1 MKLLG
6 AVPNISEGKNKELID
21 NIVEIAKNYDN
32 IWILRTNMDKY
43 YNRTM
48 ISIVGK
54 PSCVENFLFDLTE
67 FCSKNI
73 DLNNHKGEYPR
84 IGAVD
89 VIPLIPIM
97 DVSVEEAS
105 EIANNLSK
113 RISNEL
119 NIPVYSYEKSAN
131 KNNRKH
137 ISHIRKGEFESLKRK
152 MKDENWK
159 PDYGVAE
166 PHPKAGATIIGV
178 RDFLINLDFYINS
191 KNRWF
196 AEQIK
201 RELIMEIPGSF
212 FIDKK
217 SDNKYVISVNAS
229 ANDVN
234 LIDLYYN
241 TRKIIEHFECE
252 LEKIEVPSPLTSS
265 ILVKAFNQI
274 TGSKLENIETIEEVV
289 IKSL

>member
-6 AVPNISEGKNKELID
+6 AVPNISEGRNKKIID
-21 NIVEIAKNYDN
+21 DIIKISEKYDN
-32 IWILRTNMDKY
+32 IWILGTKMDEY

-48 ISIVGK
+48 LSLAGK
-54 PSCVENFLFDLTE
+54 PDCVESFLFELTE
-67 FCSKNI
+67 YCSKNI
-73 DLNNHKGEYPR
+73 DLTKHHGEHPR

-89 VIPLIPIM
+89 VIPLIPVM
-97 DVSVEEAS
+97 DVSVEEANV
-105 EIANNLSK
+105 IAKNLSEK
-113 RISNEL
+113 ISTEL
-119 NIPVYSYEKSAN
+119 KIPVYSYEKSAN
-131 KNNRKH
+131 KNSRKH
-137 ISHIRKGEFESLKRK
+137 ISYIRKGEFESLKRK

-159 PDYGVAE
+159 PDFGPAE
-166 PHPKAGATIIGV
+166 PHPQAGATIIGV

-201 RELIMEIPGSF
+201 RELVVEIPGSF

-217 SDNKYVISVNAS
+217 SDKKYVISVNAS
-229 ANDVN
+229 VDEVN

-241 TRKIIEHFECE
+241 VRKIIEHFESE
-252 LEKIEVPSPLTSS
+252 LEKIDLPTPLTSS
-265 ILVKAFNQI
+265 ILINSFRQI
-274 TGSKLENIETIEEVV
+274 TDSEIENASTIEEMI

>member
-21 NIVEIAKNYDN
+21 EIVKLSEKYDN
-32 IWILRTNMDKY
+32 IWILSTNMDEY

-48 ISIVGK
+48 LSLAGK

-73 DLNNHKGEYPR
+73 DLNLHKGEHPR

-97 DVSVEEAS
+97 DVSLRVAT
-105 EIANNLSK
+105 EIADNLSK

-119 NIPVYSYEKSAN
+119 SIPVYSYEKSAN
-131 KNNRKH
+131 KNSRKH
-137 ISHIRKGEFESLKRK
+137 INFIRKGEFESLKRK

-159 PDYGVAE
+159 PDYGVDE
-166 PHPKAGATIIGV
+166 PHPKAGATIVGV

-201 RELIMEIPGSF
+201 RELVMEIPGSF
-212 FIDKK
+212 FLDKK
-217 SDNKYVISVNAS
+217 SDKKYVISVNAS
-229 ANDVN
+229 VNDVN

-241 TRKIIEHFECE
+241 IRKIIEHFECE
-252 LEKIEVPSPLTSS
+252 LERIEVPTPLTSS
-265 ILVKAFNQI
+265 ILANAFGQI
-274 TGSKLENIETIEEVV
+274 TDSKIQNVKTIEEMI

>member
-6 AVPNISEGKNKELID
+6 AVPNISEGRNKKIID
-21 NIVEIAKNYDN
+21 DIIKISEKYDN
-32 IWILRTNMDKY
+32 IWILGTKMDEY

-48 ISIVGK
+48 LSLAGK
-54 PSCVENFLFDLTE
+54 PDCVESFLFELTE
-67 FCSKNI
+67 YCSKNI
-73 DLNNHKGEYPR
+73 DLTKHHGEHPR

-89 VIPLIPIM
+89 VIPLIPVM
-97 DVSVEEAS
+97 DVSVEEANV
-105 EIANNLSK
+105 IAKNLSEK
-113 RISNEL
+113 ISTEL
-119 NIPVYSYEKSAN
+119 KIPVYSYEKSAN
-131 KNNRKH
+131 KNSRKH
-137 ISHIRKGEFESLKRK
+137 ISYIRKGEFESLKRK

-159 PDYGVAE
+159 PDFGPAE
-166 PHPKAGATIIGV
+166 PHPQAGATIIGV

-201 RELIMEIPGSF
+201 RELVVEIPGSF

-217 SDNKYVISVNAS
+217 SDKKYVISVNAS
-229 ANDVN
+229 VDEVN

-241 TRKIIEHFECE
+241 VRKIIEHFECE
-252 LEKIEVPSPLTSS
+252 LEKIDLPTPLTSS
-265 ILVKAFNQI
+265 ILINSFRQI
-274 TGSKLENIETIEEVV
+274 TDSEIENASTIEEMI

>member
-6 AVPNISEGKNKELID
+6 AVPNISEGRNKELID
-21 NIVEIAKNYDN
+21 KIIKLAEKYDK
-32 IWILRTNMDKY
+32 IWILRTNMDEY

-48 ISIVGK
+48 LSLAGK

-73 DLNNHKGEYPR
+73 DLNKHKGEHPR

-89 VIPLIPIM
+89 VIPLTPIM
-97 DVSVEEAS
+97 DVSIEEAS
-105 EIANNLSK
+105 KIADTLSK

-119 NIPVYSYEKSAN
+119 SIPIYSYEKSTN
-131 KNNRKH
+131 KNIRKH
-137 ISHIRKGEFESLKRK
+137 ISYIRKGEFESLKKK

-159 PDYGVAE
+159 PDYGPDK
-166 PHPKAGATIIGV
+166 PHPKAGATIVGV

-201 RELIMEIPGSF
+201 RELVMEIPGSF
-212 FIDKK
+212 FLDKK
-217 SDNKYVISVNAS
+217 SDKKYVISVNAS
-229 ANDVN
+229 VDDVN
-234 LIDLYYN
+234 LIDLYFN
-241 TRKIIEHFECE
+241 IRKIIEHFECE
-252 LEKIEVPSPLTSS
+252 LEKIEIPTPLTSS
-265 ILVKAFNQI
+265 ILVNAFGQI
-274 TGSKLENIETIEEVV
+274 TDSKIENAKTIEEMI

>member
-6 AVPNISEGKNKELID
+6 AVPNISEGRNKELID
-21 NIVEIAKNYDN
+21 NIVKLAEKYDN
-32 IWILRTNMDKY
+32 IWILGTKMDEY

-48 ISIVGK
+48 LSLAGK

-67 FCSKNI
+67 YCSKNI
-73 DLNNHKGEYPR
+73 DLTKHKGEHPR

-89 VIPLIPIM
+89 VIPLIPVM

-105 EIANNLSK
+105 KIATNLSNK
-113 RISNEL
+113 ISKEL

-131 KNNRKH
+131 KNSRKH
-137 ISHIRKGEFESLKRK
+137 ISYIRKGEFESLKRK
-152 MKDENWK
+152 MKEESWK
-159 PDYGVAE
+159 PDYGTDE
-166 PHPKAGATIIGV
+166 PHPKAGATIVGV

-191 KNRWF
+191 KNKWF

-201 RELIMEIPGSF
+201 RELVMEIPGSF

-217 SDNKYVISVNAS
+217 SDKKYVISVNAS
-229 ANDVN
+229 VDDVN

-241 TRKIIEHFECE
+241 VRKIIEHFECE
-252 LEKIEVPSPLTSS
+252 LEKIEVPTPLTSA
-265 ILVKAFNQI
+265 ILINSFRQI
-274 TGSKLENIETIEEVV
+274 TGSKIENVKTIEEMI

>member
-6 AVPNISEGKNKELID
+6 AVPNISEGRNKELID
-21 NIVEIAKNYDN
+21 KIIKLAEKYDK
-32 IWILRTNMDKY
+32 IWILRTNMDEY

-48 ISIVGK
+48 LSLAGK

-73 DLNNHKGEYPR
+73 DLNKHKGEHPR

-89 VIPLIPIM
+89 VIPLTPIM
-97 DVSVEEAS
+97 DVSIEEAS
-105 EIANNLSK
+105 KIADTLSK

-119 NIPVYSYEKSAN
+119 SIPIYFYEKSTN
-131 KNNRKH
+131 KNIRKH
-137 ISHIRKGEFESLKRK
+137 ISYIRKGEFESLKKK

-159 PDYGVAE
+159 PDYGPDK
-166 PHPKAGATIIGV
+166 PHPKAGATIVGV

-201 RELIMEIPGSF
+201 RELVMEIPGSF
-212 FIDKK
+212 FLDKK
-217 SDNKYVISVNAS
+217 SDKKYVISVNAS
-229 ANDVN
+229 VDDVN
-234 LIDLYYN
+234 LIDLYFN
-241 TRKIIEHFECE
+241 IRKIIEHFECE
-252 LEKIEVPSPLTSS
+252 LEKIEIPTPLTSS
-265 ILVKAFNQI
+265 ILVNAFGQI
-274 TGSKLENIETIEEVV
+274 TGSKIENAKTIEEMI